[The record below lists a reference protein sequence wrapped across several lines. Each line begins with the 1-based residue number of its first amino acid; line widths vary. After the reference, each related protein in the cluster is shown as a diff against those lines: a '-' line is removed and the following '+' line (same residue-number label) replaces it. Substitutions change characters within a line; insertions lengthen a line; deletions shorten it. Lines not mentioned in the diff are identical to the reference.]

1 MKERELIIMTKKQK
15 KAKDTISRVTI
26 NMNLSTKVFT
36 THKDYHRNIE
46 KAKVRKEIASYGY

>member
-1 MKERELIIMTKKQK
+1 MTKKQK